1 MHPRGALAA
10 FGGSGRAEGS
20 LLRSQPSLP
29 SSACH
34 PLAPVAP
41 RLQEVRD
48 RLASPELVWS
58 WKWGGGDPLA
68 GGRRIFMMGW
78 GSVVGDLGEASEK
91 VTGDWAAGGA

>member
-1 MHPRGALAA
+1 MEAA
-10 FGGSGRAEGS
+10 GE
-20 LLRSQPSLP
+20 QPSLP

-48 RLASPELVWS
+48 RLAPPELVWS